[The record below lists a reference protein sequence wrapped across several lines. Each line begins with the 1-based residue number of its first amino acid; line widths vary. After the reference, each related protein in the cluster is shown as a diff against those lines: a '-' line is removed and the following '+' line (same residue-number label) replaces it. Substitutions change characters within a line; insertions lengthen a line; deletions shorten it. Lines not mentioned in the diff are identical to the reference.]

1 MVKMNFSEIVI
12 LLLIIILIILSY
24 GLISNIIIL
33 TTPTG
38 IAILV
43 IIGSI
48 ISAIITIIWNEI
60 LFNRQKRLEQDK
72 EVKERNRLK
81 DKTEEEIISSLY
93 SIKTAVEKNQELI
106 AKKESVL
113 QLHLLS
119 TGFWELSISNV
130 PLLTRDIDEFK
141 LLQNIDIGVKYTN
154 KLILDRQQFILNKTI
169 EVEEMNLII
178 NENFEKILNNI
189 KEYIT
194 EYSANT
200 KLIK

>member
-1 MVKMNFSEIVI
+1 M
-12 LLLIIILIILSY
+12 
-24 GLISNIIIL
+24 
-33 TTPTG
+33 
-38 IAILV
+38 
-43 IIGSI
+43 
-48 ISAIITIIWNEI
+48 
-60 LFNRQKRLEQDK
+60 
-72 EVKERNRLK
+72 KERNRLK